1 MRLRRGLVYA
11 AVHLGVAVG
20 LVYWQEAPFWEYI
33 PAVVAAP
40 RGVPHE
46 ANPTDTE
53 DRPPQNACDAANDS
67 ERPMSSQEKIL
78 AIDNLP
84 VALITGWH
92 LPCSIPSRL
101 DRPIQAR
108 YGFTQKAERVTGWII
123 SALALVLWF
132 IVGGFPMIRR
142 RHRRWY
148 TEPGLF
154 MTICTLSSVL
164 LLGIG
169 WSFSLILP
177 HLSAKMAEIV
187 SDVPDVVTQVAALPM
202 LFVGAGWVWW
212 VGLFFYTRW
221 KAMRRRLNRRALTV
235 E

>member
-1 MRLRRGLVYA
+1 VYA
-11 AVHLGVAVG
+11 AIHFGVAVG

-33 PAVVAAP
+33 PVAATAP

-46 ANPTDTE
+46 ANATDNE
-53 DRPPQNACDAANDS
+53 DRPPLNACDAANVS

-101 DRPIQAR
+101 DRPIQER
-108 YGFTQKAERVTGWII
+108 YGFTQKAERVTGWLI
-123 SALALVLWF
+123 SAMALVLWF

-154 MTICTLSSVL
+154 MTICTLVSML

-177 HLSAKMAEIV
+177 HLSAKMGEVV

-202 LFVGAGWVWW
+202 LFVAAGWVWW

-221 KAMRRRLNRRALTV
+221 KAMRRRLSRRALV
-235 E
+235 DEREESE